1 MKSPVPRPK
10 IWRFDRLITEHAF
23 DKLRHIDCT
32 FAEFDAVLA
41 RSTVIE
47 ETVISE
53 GNVKE
58 LILMIDW
65 IRPLHAV
72 VVVDGRREEE
82 RIVTVYEPHD
92 DLWDEGYRVRR

>member
-58 LILMIDW
+58 LILSLIH
-65 IRPLHAV
+65 ISEPTRP
-72 VVVDGRREEE
+72 
-82 RIVTVYEPHD
+82 Y
-92 DLWDEGYRVRR
+92 